1 MQDRA
6 VGEREFE
13 TKRESE
19 IETKRESEIEIEIE
33 GCRERGNT
41 DREREEVS

>member
-1 MQDRA
+1 M
-6 VGEREFE
+6 GEREFE

-33 GCRERGNT
+33 GCRERGKT

>member
-1 MQDRA
+1 M
-6 VGEREFE
+6 GEREFE

-19 IETKRESEIEIEIE
+19 IETKRESEIKIEIE
-33 GCRERGNT
+33 GCRERGKI

>member
-1 MQDRA
+1 MQDRT

-13 TKRESE
+13 IERESE
-19 IETKRESEIEIEIE
+19 NETKRESEIEIKIE
-33 GCRERGNT
+33 GCRET